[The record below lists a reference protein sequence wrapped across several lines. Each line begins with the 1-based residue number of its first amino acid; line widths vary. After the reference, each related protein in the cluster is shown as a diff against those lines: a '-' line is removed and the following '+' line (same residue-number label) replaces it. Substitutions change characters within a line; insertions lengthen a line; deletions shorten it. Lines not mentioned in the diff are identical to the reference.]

1 MNKKV
6 ILLGF
11 NSPIRKKSKEYVLRK
26 LYKKAK
32 TNPFI
37 VGKTFDEYMEFLSI
51 QIKDF
56 GDKEVDSKNVDD
68 IYKSLEDMGW
78 IKVVS
83 AFILSVMSAN
93 TAIS

>member
-68 IYKSLEDMGW
+68 IYKS
-78 IKVVS
+78 
-83 AFILSVMSAN
+83 
-93 TAIS
+93 

>member
-37 VGKTFDEYMEFLSI
+37 VGKTFDEYMEFLSM